1 MRSNVLRLEPPAA
14 AAAVE
19 AEPIE
24 SAVRELS
31 RRIAE
36 SNAQR
41 RRLFSRIDELR
52 GFTPELRRRRARPAP
67 PAMTA
72 PLNFFSIEE
81 AETQASAPLMVA
93 RGGR

>member
-1 MRSNVLRLEPPAA
+1 MMSNVVDIRPAAA

-31 RRIAE
+31 QRIAE
-36 SNAQR
+36 NTEAR
-41 RRLFSRIDELR
+41 RRLFSRIEELR
-52 GFTPELRRRRARPAP
+52 GFTPELRRRRSRPAP

-72 PLNFFSIEE
+72 PVTFYSIEE
-81 AETQASAPLMVA
+81 ADAVEALAPLRVA
-93 RGGR
+93 